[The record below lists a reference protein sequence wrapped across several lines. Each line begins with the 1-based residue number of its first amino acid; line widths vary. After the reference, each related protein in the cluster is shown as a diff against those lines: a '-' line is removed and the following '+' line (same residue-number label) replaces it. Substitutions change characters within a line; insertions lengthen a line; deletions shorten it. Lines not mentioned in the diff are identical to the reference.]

1 MHRIYVPNG
10 RDASN
15 FRPVVYGI
23 SPQGELYCPMSEMA
37 PIPDGYE
44 RKEVRT
50 FREYEQFCHLANR
63 IEGRKM
69 DEKLEMDQ
77 RWLEHV
83 EGINRRD
90 LFNMMANGGSIEY
103 PEVRDPHTGK
113 LIPSRRVEVHFS
125 EQMKDV
131 VREFIRRNNERR
143 PRLQHAGVHVEAFEM
158 DASNRT
164 AYSDRAIG
172 WKNRK

>member
-1 MHRIYVPNG
+1 MHRIHVPNG

-15 FRPVVYGI
+15 FRPVVYGV
-23 SPQGELYCPMSEMA
+23 SPQGELYCPMSDTA

-50 FREYEQFCHLANR
+50 FREYEQFCQMANR

-69 DEKLEMDQ
+69 DEKLELDQ

-83 EGINRRD
+83 EGINRSE
-90 LFNMMANGGSIEY
+90 LYNMMANGGRIEY
-103 PEVRDPHTGK
+103 ENG
-113 LIPSRRVEVHFS
+113 RVATVHFS
-125 EQMKDV
+125 ERMKDFA
-131 VREFIRRNNERR
+131 RYCIARNNASR

-158 DASNRT
+158 DASNRA